1 MITLPGEG
9 AVIRIYNKKKL
20 NVKRSTEAELVGA
33 DDDLGQVIWT
43 KYFIEGQGYTVEHTI
58 IYQDNISTMILK
70 TNGRCSSEKK

>member
-1 MITLPGEG
+1 MFRVDDTFGQ
-9 AVIRIYNKKKL
+9 VIRI
-20 NVKRSTEAELVGA
+20 
-33 DDDLGQVIWT
+33 